1 MIDPPHKFGAKT
13 LTQKWES
20 IMHRTL
26 DTATYPRKR
35 ERWRHIIDP
44 SSMNKLTANW
54 LCNTPNM
61 SIAPPRPTA
70 LALVSSRA
78 SASVI
83 RPHKSWR
90 WQLMPSTT
98 QQHTK
103 LNRQRINSRRA
114 VKCNNQLLLGRQ
126 RFFCCYG
133 WCRVYGRSWGVVAGL
148 AVEEERSFLLIAHAR
163 DRDTVHR

>member
-1 MIDPPHKFGAKT
+1 MIDPPHIFGAKT

-26 DTATYPRKR
+26 DTATNPRKR

-54 LCNTPNM
+54 LCNTTNM

-114 VKCNNQLLLGRQ
+114 VKVFLLLWLMPCIWTILGSGR
-126 RFFCCYG
+126 
-133 WCRVYGRSWGVVAGL
+133 WLGRWRR
-148 AVEEERSFLLIAHAR
+148 EELPPDCSRKR
-163 DRDTVHR
+163 